1 MDYAS
6 NAGQAVKE
14 KASRINADVDRV
26 LSLVK
31 SVHEAR
37 ARVQRHR
44 HALGYDAPPV
54 GEASGGKIQPISNT
68 MQSAI
73 TDLDRAIA
81 ALHDELSLFD

>member
-14 KASRINADVDRV
+14 KGSRINVDVDRV
-26 LSLVK
+26 LCLVK

-37 ARVQRHR
+37 GRVQRHR
-44 HALGYDAPPV
+44 QALGYDAPPT
-54 GEASGGKIQPISNT
+54 GDASTGKIQPISST

-73 TDLDRAIA
+73 ADLDRAIEG
-81 ALHDELSLFD
+81 LHSELSLFD

>member
-6 NAGQAVKE
+6 NTAQAVKE
-14 KASRINADVDRV
+14 KGSRINADVDRV

-44 HALGYDAPPV
+44 QALGYDAPPT
-54 GEASGGKIQPISNT
+54 GDGATGKIQPISST
-68 MQSAI
+68 MQSTI
-73 TDLDRAIA
+73 GDLERAIDG
-81 ALHDELSLFD
+81 LHGELGLFD